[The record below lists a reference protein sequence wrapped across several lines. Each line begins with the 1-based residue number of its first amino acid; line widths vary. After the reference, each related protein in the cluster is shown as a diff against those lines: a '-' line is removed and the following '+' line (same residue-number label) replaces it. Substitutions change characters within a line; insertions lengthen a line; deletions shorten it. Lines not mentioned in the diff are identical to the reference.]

1 MMPSHRSSFQK
12 VLFIRMRMC
21 YKRKEGVFMKK
32 IKGYIAA
39 VLSLC
44 MVLAGSMTAFAA
56 EAGQQPEEPVLTAG
70 SARSFI
76 LPDYEDS
83 LRTITRNDVNLR
95 AEPGLSGTI
104 VGEFVKGDTV
114 YLSGEAEIADGHTWL
129 RVISSSIN
137 KSGWVAKDY
146 VQ

>member
-1 MMPSHRSSFQK
+1 
-12 VLFIRMRMC
+12 
-21 YKRKEGVFMKK
+21 MKK

-95 AEPGLSGTI
+95 AEPRACL
-104 VGEFVKGDTV
+104 K
-114 YLSGEAEIADGHTWL
+114 
-129 RVISSSIN
+129 N
-137 KSGWVAKDY
+137 KNCTKNMFSFPFSC
-146 VQ
+146 